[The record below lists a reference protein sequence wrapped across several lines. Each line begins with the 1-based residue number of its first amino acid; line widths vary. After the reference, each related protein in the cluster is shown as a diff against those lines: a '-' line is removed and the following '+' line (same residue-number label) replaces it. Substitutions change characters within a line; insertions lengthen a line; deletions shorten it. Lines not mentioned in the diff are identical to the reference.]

1 MRETVYFLIENILYK
16 YLKQKKNQSQ
26 KLNFCCA
33 MYQNAAQMCVVSAF
47 LMWNFNF
54 SNKTPKNEIIKLICI
69 KNHPVTVSKNA
80 H

>member
-1 MRETVYFLIENILYK
+1 
-16 YLKQKKNQSQ
+16 
-26 KLNFCCA
+26 

-69 KNHPVTVSKNA
+69 KNHPVTVSKKCSLKKSKKNMNM
-80 H
+80 